1 MSPVTRAVPLM
12 VSCLVMM
19 PSAHAALYRCPSD
32 RGDGGIVIT
41 NLLRESDA
49 NDRACEPLQFRR
61 SPLDAAPTAPR
72 RASTV
77 RQASRSDAPA
87 PVDRRV
93 APQVQRVRDDDRRTI
108 LETEL
113 RNEQQ
118 AMASAKLQLH
128 TQDAG
133 ERQRAEQT
141 ASRHA
146 ANIDALQRELARLR

>member
-1 MSPVTRAVPLM
+1 MSPVARGLPLV
-12 VSCLVMM
+12 VSCLVTI

-72 RASTV
+72 RASAV

-87 PVDRRV
+87 PLDRRV

-118 AMASAKLQLH
+118 AMINVKQQLQGS
-128 TQDAG
+128 DAAQ
-133 ERQRAEQT
+133 RQRAEQA